1 MILMRG
7 EGASAGVAKGPL
19 RFFEKPKRAVVKRER
34 LDSAEEKLR
43 LRRAQ
48 REAAL
53 QLRRLA
59 ERCRA
64 QAGDSSAELFETHA
78 LLTEDEDYT
87 ERILGLIDAERCN
100 AEYAVQRAGEQFAA
114 MLAGMDDSYM
124 KERAADIRDVSA
136 RLTDVLT
143 GAQEGGV
150 TTDEPIILAAD
161 ELAPSETVRLDRS
174 RILAIVTRAGSA
186 SSHTA
191 ILARTMGIPAVC
203 GLGEA
208 LREEYEGRTT
218 YVDGKSGEI
227 TLDPDA
233 RALAEFQE
241 KYERQQE
248 RKRLLETLK
257 GKEDVTADGRRV
269 DVMCNVGSI
278 EDVAAVVE
286 NDGRGI
292 GLFRSEF
299 LYLAARDY
307 PSEEVQFRAYRE
319 AALAMK
325 GKRVVIRT
333 LDAGAD
339 KQAEYFHMD
348 REENPALG
356 RRGVRFCLSRPEIFK
371 TQLRALYRASA
382 YGAVSIMFPMI
393 ASVWEVK
400 ECRRMCREAMRE
412 LEREGVP
419 FNEKTEIGVMI
430 ETPASALI
438 ADELAREADFF
449 SVGTNDLTQYLLA
462 CDRQSGSMGEFFN
475 PKHPAVLQAVRLAAE
490 AAHRAG
496 IWIGICGEL
505 ATDAEMLVHFLDM
518 GVDELSVSPSSV
530 LPLRMEIR
538 KSAAKGSQK

>member
-19 RFFEKPKRAVVKRER
+19 RFFERPKRAVVRENG
-34 LDSAEEKLR
+34 LDSAEET
-43 LRRAQ
+43 RRFRQAQ

-64 QAGDSSAELFETHA
+64 QEDDASAELFETHA

-87 ERILGLIDAERCN
+87 ERILGMIETERCN

-114 MLAGMDDSYM
+114 ALAGMDDSYI

-150 TTDEPIILAAD
+150 ATDEPIILAAD

-174 RILAIVTRAGSA
+174 RILAIVIRTGSA

-208 LREEYEGRTT
+208 LREEYEGRTA
-218 YVDGKSGEI
+218 YVDGESGEI
-227 TLDPDA
+227 ALEPDKHTLT
-233 RALAEFQE
+233 EFQK
-241 KYERQQE
+241 KYEHQQE
-248 RKRLLETLK
+248 RKRLLETFK
-257 GKEDVTADGRRV
+257 GREDVTADGRRV
-269 DVMCNVGSI
+269 DVMCNIGSM
-278 EDVAAVVE
+278 EDIAAVIE

-319 AALAMK
+319 AARAMQ

-382 YGAVSIMFPMI
+382 YGAISIMFPMI
-393 ASVWEVK
+393 ASVWEVR
-400 ECRRMCREAMRE
+400 ECKRMCREAMRE
-412 LEREGVP
+412 LECEGVP
-419 FNEKTEIGVMI
+419 FNERTEIGVMI

-438 ADELAREADFF
+438 ANELAREADFF

-475 PKHPAVLQAVRLAAE
+475 PKHLAVLRAVRLTAE

-496 IWIGICGEL
+496 IWIGVCGEL
-505 ATDAEMLVHFLDM
+505 ATDPEMLAHFLDM

-530 LPLRMEIR
+530 LPLRMAIR
-538 KSAAKGSQK
+538 RSTTKESQK